1 MLVVRV
7 QIVGEEFLQTERK
20 TVINLANRPE
30 TEVLGYVKY
39 YLETVFY
46 HREGSW
52 KYGAQWVIFGKFQG
66 VWKCGKTLSQ
76 LFCIFPQSKIK

>member
-1 MLVVRV
+1 LVISTVTYSIEIYTPDTNVKNVLVVRV

-46 HREGSW
+46 HREGS
-52 KYGAQWVIFGKFQG
+52 
-66 VWKCGKTLSQ
+66 
-76 LFCIFPQSKIK
+76 